1 MSSSQTTKALKVS
14 TLSDPEQGTT
24 THQASFTVSYQYP
37 VVFTRSVL
45 NPDNPMLAEILSAAE
60 PARVHRALVMID
72 EGVIARNPT
81 LIEQWQAY
89 AEYHSSK
96 IKSAGNPI
104 IVPGGERA
112 KNDLKLQDKL
122 SQHIEMN
129 QIDRHSFVIAI
140 GGGSMLDAVGL
151 AAATAHRGVRLV
163 RLPTTVLAQ
172 NDAGIGVKNGINRF
186 GQKNWFGT
194 FSPPFAVINDEQFLQ
209 TLNSTDR
216 RAGMSEAVKVAL
228 IKDAEFFDWIES
240 NTQALA
246 RGDTQAMRHL
256 IEHCAKLH
264 LEQITGAGD
273 PFERGTARPLDFGH
287 WAAHKME
294 QLSSHRIKH
303 GDAVAIG
310 IALDC
315 QYAQLT
321 GLLGEHSSQRVVQ
334 VLKALGFE
342 LYDPV
347 LDTHSENGQL
357 ALLNGL
363 NEFRRHL
370 GGELS
375 ITLLKK
381 IGEGVEVH
389 TIDHRVM
396 TKALS
401 LLKTTRTVCE

>member
-1 MSSSQTTKALKVS
+1 MPSSQTSSALPFSATWDQDHRSV
-14 TLSDPEQGTT
+14 
-24 THQASFTVSYQYP
+24 THQASFTVSYNYP

-45 NPDNPMLAEILSAAE
+45 DPQNSLLAEILSAAE
-60 PARVHRALVMID
+60 PDRVHRALVMID
-72 EGVIARNPT
+72 EGVFSRTPT
-81 LIEQWQAY
+81 LIEQWEAY
-89 AEYHSSK
+89 AEYHSSS

-112 KNDLKLQDKL
+112 KNDLKLQDRL

-194 FSPPFAVINDEQFLQ
+194 FAPPFAVINDEQFLQ
-209 TLNSTDR
+209 TLNSADR
-216 RAGMSEAVKVAL
+216 RGGMSEAVKVAL
-228 IKDAEFFDWIES
+228 IKDAEFFNWIES
-240 NTQALA
+240 NTQSLA
-246 RGDTQAMRHL
+246 RGDTQAMRYL

-264 LEQITGAGD
+264 LEQITSAGD
-273 PFERGTARPLDFGH
+273 PFEHGTARPLDFGH

-294 QLSSHRIKH
+294 LLSSHRIKH

-321 GLLGEHSSQRVVQ
+321 GLLGEHSSERVMR
-334 VLKALGFE
+334 VLKALGFT

-347 LDTHSENGQL
+347 LDVHYKNGQL

-363 NEFRRHL
+363 NEFQRHL

-375 ITLLKK
+375 ITLLNK

-389 TIDHRVM
+389 TIDHKVM

-401 LLKTTRTVCE
+401 LLKTTSNACA

>member
-1 MSSSQTTKALKVS
+1 MPSRQKTSAHQLRTVT
-14 TLSDPEQGTT
+14 EQNEPTV
-24 THQASFTVSYQYP
+24 THQASFTVSYHYP
-37 VVFTRSVL
+37 VVFTRSVFDL
-45 NPDNPMLAEILSAAE
+45 GNPTLAQLLSAAE
-60 PARVHRALVMID
+60 PDRIHRALVMID
-72 EGVIARNPT
+72 EGLITRTPA

-89 AEYHSSK
+89 ADHHCVHIE
-96 IKSAGNPI
+96 SAGNPI
-104 IVPGGERA
+104 IVPGGEHA

-129 QIDRHSFVIAI
+129 KIDRHSFVIAI

-186 GQKNWFGT
+186 GQKNWYGT
-194 FSPPFAVINDEQFLQ
+194 FAPPFAVINDEQFLQ
-209 TLNSTDR
+209 TLNPADR
-216 RAGMSEAVKVAL
+216 RAGLSEAVKVAL
-228 IKDAEFFDWIES
+228 IRDAEFFDWIES

-246 RGDTQAMRHL
+246 RGDNHAMRHL

-273 PFERGTARPLDFGH
+273 PFERGTERPLDFGH
-287 WAAHKME
+287 WAAHKIE
-294 QLSSHRIKH
+294 QLSSNRIRH

-310 IALDC
+310 IALDSH
-315 QYAQLT
+315 YSTLT
-321 GLLGEHSSQRVVQ
+321 GLLGEQSSQRVVQ
-334 VLKALGFE
+334 VLKALGFT
-342 LYDPV
+342 LYDRV
-347 LDTHSENGQL
+347 LDAHSETGQHAIL
-357 ALLNGL
+357 GGL
-363 NEFRRHL
+363 NEFQRHL

-389 TIDHRVM
+389 TIDHSVM
-396 TKALS
+396 KTALS
-401 LLKTTRTVCE
+401 TLKTASSACD